1 MTMITLDADATT
13 DPSYGGAPAERS
25 LEERLLAGVV
35 LLDKPAGPTSHQV
48 AAWVR
53 DLFGLERLGH
63 GGTLDP
69 FATGVLPL
77 TFGRAMRLTG
87 KVLTHDKT
95 YVAVFDVGEDVDGDV
110 LESALGQLR
119 GRIYNVPPE
128 VSAVKVQVRTR
139 NIQRLVILDRS
150 ARHLVVEVACEAG
163 TYVRTLARDLGLLL
177 DRPVRLVELR
187 RSASGRFDLKAS
199 VTLQNVADA
208 HWLWT
213 TKGQEEAMLRMLHP
227 IEILVSSMPKIV
239 VRDAAVSALAHGAP
253 LTRPGVVAVSGG
265 WTEGSTVAAMT
276 LKGELIGLVKL
287 CVDTGSIAAMSSGQ
301 VALPET
307 IVMSPEV
314 YPRGWTTSA

>member
-1 MTMITLDADATT
+1 MTMITLDADAAT
-13 DPSYGGAPAERS
+13 DPTYGCLPNERP
-25 LEERLLAGVV
+25 LEERLKAGVI

-53 DLFGLERLGH
+53 DLFHLERLGH

-77 TFGRAMRLTG
+77 TFGRSMRLTG

-95 YVAVFDVGEDVDGDV
+95 YIAVFDVPSSVTDEV
-110 LESALGQLR
+110 LEEALANLR

-139 NIQRLVILDRS
+139 TIERLEVLDRS
-150 ARHLVVEVACEAG
+150 ERHVVAEVTCEAG

-177 DRPVRLVELR
+177 DRPVNLVELR
-187 RSASGRFDLKAS
+187 RSASGRFDLDAS

-208 HWLWT
+208 YWLW
-213 TKGQEEAMLRMLHP
+213 KEHGQEEAMLRMLHP
-227 IEILVSSMPKIV
+227 IEVLVAGMPRVV

-265 WTEGSTVAAMT
+265 WSEGSSLAAMT
-276 LKGELIGLVKL
+276 LKGELIGMVQL
-287 CVDTGSIAAMSSGQ
+287 CVDSSSIGGMSSGE
-301 VALPET
+301 VAKPET
-307 IVMSPEV
+307 IVMDPDA
-314 YPRGWTTSA
+314 YPRGWTTSS